1 MSEQAKLTR
10 GSIPGHLVKQTLPM
24 IVGVAAIMSIS
35 LIDAYFI
42 GQLGPD
48 PLAAISFIFPITVA
62 LTSLGVG
69 VMVGINSTGRHLRG
83 KWGYPHTISRRRAA
97 PVRSRRGAPS

>member
-1 MSEQAKLTR
+1 MSKQAKLTR
-10 GSIPGHLVKQTLPM
+10 GSIPGHLVTQTLPM
-24 IVGVAAIMSIS
+24 IIGVAAIMSIS

-48 PLAAISFIFPITVA
+48 PLAAISFIFPISVA

-69 VMVGINSTGRHLRG
+69 VMVGVAVGVGVGVAAGRE
-83 KWGYPHTISRRRAA
+83 PSDFRAA
-97 PVRSRRGAPS
+97 V